1 MKGFKGFDKDLKC
14 QGQQYT
20 IGETTTHSGTVSLC
34 NSGLHFCESPL
45 DAFTFYRPGS
55 SRYAEVEA
63 DDVSGEQKKNESKRV
78 AKSLH
83 VKAELEIPALVK
95 AAVEFVF
102 QKVKPSKGNSSHSA
116 TTGNYSHSATTGNS
130 SHSATTGDSAHSAT
144 TGDSAY
150 SATTGNYSHSATT
163 GYSAHSATTGDSA
176 YSATT
181 GYSAHS
187 ATTGNYSHSAT
198 TGNSSHSATTGYS
211 AHSATTGNSSHSA
224 TTGNYSHSATT
235 GNYAKASVTGKNSI
249 AASLGKN
256 GQAKAAKGDWIMLSE
271 YGDDGSIKAIGVARV
286 SGRKIKADTYYSLK
300 GGKFVKAK
308 D

>member
-116 TTGNYSHSATTGNS
+116 TTGNYSHSATTGN
-130 SHSATTGDSAHSAT
+130 
-144 TGDSAY
+144 
-150 SATTGNYSHSATT
+150 
-163 GYSAHSATTGDSA
+163 
-176 YSATT
+176 
-181 GYSAHS
+181 
-187 ATTGNYSHSAT
+187 
-198 TGNSSHSATTGYS
+198 
-211 AHSATTGNSSHSA
+211 
-224 TTGNYSHSATT
+224 
-235 GNYAKASVTGKNSI
+235 YAKASVTGKNSI

-256 GQAKAAKGDWIMLSE
+256 GQAKAAKGDWIILSE